1 VTYSVLALDQS
12 ARNTGWAHM
21 VKDQA
26 PTWGLFQMGAWE
38 DQEGERLLAFEKWFD
53 DLLAEL
59 KPSHCFI
66 EKPFELGRYNSNLT
80 EQLAR
85 YGIVAIIAMACS
97 YHKIELATV
106 TNPQWRAKF
115 LGAEEPPKGLVE
127 HQRRAWLKDKSKKA
141 CLERGWLID
150 NDNVA
155 DALGILNFGV
165 MTLDP
170 IYSIRQ
176 GPLWRRASMQVD
188 NEKRSLR

>member
-1 VTYSVLALDQS
+1 MA
-12 ARNTGWAHM
+12 
-21 VKDQA
+21 KEQA
-26 PTWGLFQMGAWE
+26 PTWGLFSMKAWE
-38 DQEGERLLAFEKWFD
+38 DAEGERLLEFEVWFD
-53 DLLAEL
+53 DLLQRL
-59 KPSHCFI
+59 KPTHCFI

-85 YGIVAIIAMACS
+85 YGIPAIIAMACTFQ
-97 YHKIELATV
+97 KIELATV

-115 LGAEEPPKGLVE
+115 LGASEPPKGLVE
-127 HQRRAWLKDKSKKA
+127 HQRRAWLKEQSKLA

-170 IYSIRQ
+170 IYATRQ
-176 GPLWRRASMQVD
+176 GPLFRRREMAFD
-188 NEKRSLR
+188 NLKRSLR